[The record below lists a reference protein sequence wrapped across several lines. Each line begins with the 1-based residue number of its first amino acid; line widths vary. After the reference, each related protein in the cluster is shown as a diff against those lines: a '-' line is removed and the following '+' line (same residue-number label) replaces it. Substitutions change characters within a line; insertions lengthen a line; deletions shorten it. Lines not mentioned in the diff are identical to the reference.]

1 MQLQGI
7 ALGGAQ
13 LRRGAYIGNID
24 RFCMTE
30 TNELT
35 TSFEE
40 PRLKPYAIMAGIGL
54 FLQVLFISLIS
65 ANIGCQVL
73 TWISQKTSEYSFDGY
88 GMFWGVSS
96 TAFLTILVLSVIEI
110 TLIRRVL
117 LRKSASPFGFMMIAI
132 LTFIYL
138 SSLLVVVYIFLKNKP
153 RLTVPWLYSVV
164 FRLLSCGCCTKKR
177 AEVIA
182 GGVACWFILVAVQ
195 ELLGHG
201 AFILVAVLASPTT
214 VPLNVMCLVLLI
226 VCTTYTSSLLHTILA
241 YIFTPPSR
249 RQKGRGTEVV
259 RAAIL
264 VPLLVTMMFYIIL
277 LASSGYMINSDT
289 KQNYYPSLI
298 ASAFG
303 TVVIGLMTFGLKWFI
318 TAWFKWS
325 PNNTGQHGGEDEQ
338 EGYHIISDDDANL
351 INI

>member
-7 ALGGAQ
+7 ALGGGQ
-13 LRRGAYIGNID
+13 CGAYIGNID
-24 RFCMTE
+24 HFHIVNKHT
-30 TNELT
+30 LA
-35 TSFEE
+35 TSYGFNDRKLR
-40 PRLKPYAIMAGIGL
+40 PFGMVAVIGI
-54 FLQVLFISLIS
+54 FLQVLFISLLF
-65 ANIGCQVL
+65 AHIGYQVL
-73 TWISQKTSEYSFDGY
+73 TCATQKISEYTFDGY
-88 GMFWGVSS
+88 GMFWGVST
-96 TAFLTILVLSVIEI
+96 TAFLI
-110 TLIRRVL
+110 TLILCVIDINLIKKIIQRSRGN
-117 LRKSASPFGFMMIAI
+117 PFAYIQLAI

-138 SSLLVVVYIFLKNKP
+138 SSLLVVVYIFLKSKP
-153 RLTVPWLYSVV
+153 RLTAPWLYSAV
-164 FRLLSCGCCTKKR
+164 FRVLSCGCCKKKK
-177 AEVIA
+177 AEVVA

-195 ELLGHG
+195 GLLAH
-201 AFILVAVLASPTT
+201 AVFIVLAVLASPTT
-214 VPLNVMCLVLLI
+214 VPLNVMCLVLLF
-226 VCTTYTSSLLHTILA
+226 VCITYTSSLLHTILA

-264 VPLLVTMMFYIIL
+264 VPLLVTVMFYIIL

-303 TVVIGLMTFGLKWFI
+303 TVAIGLMTFGLKWFI

-338 EGYHIISDDDANL
+338 EGYHIILDDVPKLNTT
-351 INI
+351 